1 MSPRRLSFS
10 PRRLSPRRRRL
21 SAHSLLFSFARLAR
35 TNDDE
40 SLSSSSSSLLRRSS
54 YVLARRRTDHSQ
66 ARASRRAL
74 ASRRHA
80 SAPSHCR
87 RALCCSCC
95 RASRARSTSY
105 LSCRRADFDTTRS
118 PFSGAMGTGSASR
131 IVFSST
137 LTLDHAGAARVR
149 FDAALHVRHVRR
161 RGAAHKCRRSRVA
174 ARVASCCSVTCR
186 RRVHARRQRARTL
199 SLSYAPL

>member
-1 MSPRRLSFS
+1 M
-10 PRRLSPRRRRL
+10 
-21 SAHSLLFSFARLAR
+21 
-35 TNDDE
+35 
-40 SLSSSSSSLLRRSS
+40 LRRSS
-54 YVLARRRTDHSQ
+54 YVLARRRTDQRARSRSQ

-105 LSCRRADFDTTRS
+105 LSCRRADVESTRS
-118 PFSGAMGTGSASR
+118 PFSGAMCTGSASR

-137 LTLDHAGAARVR
+137 LTLDNAGGTRVR

-161 RGAAHKCRRSRVA
+161 HGAAYKCRRSRVA
-174 ARVASCCSVTCR
+174 ARVVMLQCGVATSCTCTTSTRAHALALIPASF
-186 RRVHARRQRARTL
+186 AL
-199 SLSYAPL
+199 P